1 MPQFD
6 LYENPNPETC
16 DWAPYLVDL
25 QHEMLS
31 GLATR
36 VMAPLV
42 VTSPSVQ
49 PTISRLNP
57 IVLVRGQSLFMSTA
71 EMASIPVRE
80 LPVPSGSLSHYR
92 DELMVAVDLIFTAV

>member
-16 DWAPYLVDL
+16 DWAPYLADL

-36 VMAPLV
+36 VIAPLV

-57 IVLVRGQSLFMSTA
+57 IVLVRAIVVHVHSRNGIDSGPRATGALGK
-71 EMASIPVRE
+71 P
-80 LPVPSGSLSHYR
+80 LPLP
-92 DELMVAVDLIFTAV
+92 